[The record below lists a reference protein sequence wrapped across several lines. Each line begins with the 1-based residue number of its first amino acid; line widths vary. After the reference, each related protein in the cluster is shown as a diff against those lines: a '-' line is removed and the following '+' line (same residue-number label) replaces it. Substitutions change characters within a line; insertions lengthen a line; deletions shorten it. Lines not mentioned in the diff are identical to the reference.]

1 MTDEIRVA
9 ITSDL
14 PAIAQIISTQNQN
27 PETHCIQS
35 SATNDANVIQ
45 SEMQDLIDQ
54 DELRFVVAELG
65 GQVIGCLG
73 CEFERAIG
81 RGWMRGPFLTEP
93 AWERIPAAMLHEL
106 RAILPAQIR
115 RLDSFLNQQNQR
127 GHKFYLENGFEQMT
141 LAHVYVAEQEQ
152 QQSIQAATCTAL
164 TQAQAN
170 SFAALHNFAF
180 PETFIDGVN
189 IIRNINQ
196 DHHVFVHAHGEV
208 VNGYVYVSID
218 KHAGEGYIEFLAVQ
232 PARRGRGIGLQL
244 LNSALA
250 WCFAEKGVS
259 QVALTVDQKLTN
271 ARALYER
278 AGFKLRYTGVNHRLE
293 D

>member
-1 MTDEIRVA
+1 MTDEIRAVK
-9 ITSDL
+9 TCDL
-14 PAIAQIISTQNQN
+14 SAIAQIISTANQN
-27 PETHCIQS
+27 AETHCIQS
-35 SATNDANVIQ
+35 SSTNDPQIIQ
-45 SEMQDLIDQ
+45 NEMQELFDQ
-54 DELRFVVAELG
+54 DELRFVIAELG

-81 RGWMRGPFLTEP
+81 RGWMRGPFLTTTN
-93 AWERIPAAMLHEL
+93 WERIPAAMLGKL
-106 RAILPAQIR
+106 REILPPEIR

-141 LAHVYVAEQEQ
+141 LAHVYVADQGPHHPLQ
-152 QQSIQAATCTAL
+152 TTACSKL
-164 TQAQAN
+164 TEAQVD

-180 PETFIDGVN
+180 PETFIDGAT
-189 IIRNINQ
+189 ITRKIDE
-196 DHHVFVHAHGEV
+196 DHQVFVHAQAGKV
-208 VNGYVYVSID
+208 IGYVYVSID

-244 LNSALA
+244 LNSSLA

-278 AGFKLRYTGVNHRLE
+278 AGFQLRYTGINNRLE
-293 D
+293 Y

>member
-1 MTDEIRVA
+1 MTDEIRAA

-14 PAIAQIISTQNQN
+14 PAIAQIISTQIQN

-106 RAILPAQIR
+106 RAILPAEIR

-152 QQSIQAATCTAL
+152 QQSIQAATCTTL
-164 TQAQAN
+164 TEAQAD

-180 PETFIDGVN
+180 PETFIDGAT
-189 IIRNINQ
+189 ITHKIDE
-196 DHHVFVHAHGEV
+196 DHQVFVHAQGKEAF
-208 VNGYVYVSID
+208 GYVYVSID

-232 PARRGRGIGLQL
+232 PAQRGRGIGLQL